1 MPEIMDRIKEANR
14 AVTTGIDDSAVKH
27 WVTVYIMGKGYRVP
41 ADITIMQAMEYAGY
55 RFVRG
60 AGCRA
65 GFCGACATVYRTA
78 GDWRLKTALACQTR
92 VEDGM
97 YLVQIPFTPAE
108 KPVYEI
114 EKEPLD
120 GTPLLKYFPEVARCV
135 ACNTC
140 TKACPQDLEVM
151 DYIQA
156 ALRGDLEAIT
166 ELSFDCIQCGLCAM
180 RCPAEITHYHVAQ
193 LARRLYGRTLPV
205 PQHVLDRVEE
215 IESGKYEEEFEK
227 LLSMSREELEELYR
241 KEQREKGGLKSRDA
255 SRVTRDGQGEG

>member
-1 MPEIMDRIKEANR
+1 MDRIKEANR

-97 YLVQIPFTPAE
+97 FLVQIPFTPAE
-108 KPVYEI
+108 KPAYAI
-114 EKEPLD
+114 EEEPAD

-156 ALRGDLEAIT
+156 ALRGDLAAVA

-180 RCPAEITHYHVAQ
+180 RCPAEITHY
-193 LARRLYGRTLPV
+193 
-205 PQHVLDRVEE
+205 
-215 IESGKYEEEFEK
+215 
-227 LLSMSREELEELYR
+227 LSLIHI
-241 KEQREKGGLKSRDA
+241 
-255 SRVTRDGQGEG
+255 